1 MNDEKA
7 LAIAEKIFE
16 NVFNTNNKY
25 SMEELLTLFAYDVDV
40 PRKVMDVKTNEIT
53 WTDFPGENKYVKD
66 SNMYLVNNGNWDK
79 EKKIFNSLQEMIT
92 CWNEINFIPTE
103 RINDSTNVY
112 KSDTIFNSNNVYG
125 STSSSNSNN
134 IIYCDC
140 CNDCEYVLASKGAN
154 GCNYCI
160 RAYDSSYS
168 SNSFSII
175 WSNKIVNS
183 LFIQNCNNLYECMF
197 CSHIGNKKYCICNMQ
212 FEEKEYFAYK
222 KKIIEWILSKK

>member
-1 MNDEKA
+1 MSDEKA
-7 LAIAEKIFE
+7 LSIVNKIFN
-16 NVFNTNNKY
+16 NVFSTDNKY
-25 SMEELLTLFAYDVDV
+25 SMNELLNIFAYDVDI
-40 PRKVMDVKTNEIT
+40 PRKVVDIKTNEET
-53 WTDFPGENKYVKD
+53 WTDFPGDNKYVKD
-66 SNMYLVNNGNWDK
+66 ANMHLVSINWDK
-79 EKKIFNSLQEMIT
+79 EKKNFESLQELINE
-92 CWNEINFIPTE
+92 WNKINYIPTE
-103 RINDSTNVY
+103 RITNSTNIY
-112 KSDTIFNSNNVYG
+112 KSDTIFNCNNVYG

-212 FEEKEYFAYK
+212 FEEKEYFEYK
-222 KKIIEWILSKK
+222 KRIIAWILKK